1 MNQDLPNLIARAA
14 DRLRQL
20 ERAPKGDGT
29 ATDPHGPVPE
39 ARDIHSASKPESSRP
54 ADTLIKKSRL
64 ISLDY
69 KAIARRGIILPS
81 AGRSRA
87 AEEIRIIKGQVLGN
101 ALEDMAQRKEERSQ
115 RLIMVTSSRPAEGK
129 TFTAVNLALSIASE
143 RDLTVLLIDADA
155 THPALPEVFG
165 FESGYGLLDL
175 LANPSIDF
183 SDAVLRTPLPNLAIL
198 PGGKAPPTEVPELLS
213 SKRMGAFVSE
223 VEKRY
228 PNRFIIF
235 DAAPCLASSE
245 PAVLAGLVGQIVF
258 VIEAYR
264 TQQEEIKLALNLIRR
279 CPKIGFVLNKMDGAT
294 KNQFGS
300 FSKYFQ
306 QRKA

>member
-1 MNQDLPNLIARAA
+1 
-14 DRLRQL
+14 
-20 ERAPKGDGT
+20 
-29 ATDPHGPVPE
+29 
-39 ARDIHSASKPESSRP
+39 
-54 ADTLIKKSRL
+54 
-64 ISLDY
+64 
-69 KAIARRGIILPS
+69 
-81 AGRSRA
+81 
-87 AEEIRIIKGQVLGN
+87 
-101 ALEDMAQRKEERSQ
+101 
-115 RLIMVTSSRPAEGK
+115 
-129 TFTAVNLALSIASE
+129 
-143 RDLTVLLIDADA
+143 
-155 THPALPEVFG
+155 
-165 FESGYGLLDL
+165 
-175 LANPSIDF
+175 
-183 SDAVLRTPLPNLAIL
+183 
-198 PGGKAPPTEVPELLS
+198 
-213 SKRMGAFVSE
+213 MGAFVSE